1 MKIDHFYNVNIHTHF
16 IMFII
21 GGEIYEDEEIFKFD
35 PYYNEEIDYNN
46 DDFIYE
52 DEYDLMAISIEN
64 RFSPDIK
71 ISI

>member
-1 MKIDHFYNVNIHTHF
+1 
-16 IMFII
+16 MFII

>member
-1 MKIDHFYNVNIHTHF
+1 
-16 IMFII
+16 MFII

-64 RFSPDIK
+64 RFSLAIK
-71 ISI
+71 MSV

>member
-1 MKIDHFYNVNIHTHF
+1 
-16 IMFII
+16 MFII
-21 GGEIYEDEEIFKFD
+21 GGEIYEDEEIFNFD

-64 RFSPDIK
+64 RFSSDIK
-71 ISI
+71 IFV